1 MAWQQ
6 HLRALVTYKLG
17 KRVRKII
24 SAFLRWN
31 ARLQEGVIIS
41 VSHEQCRPGLEGY
54 AFQYFM
60 PTHHAACSTS
70 CSRNNK
76 RDKKRCTS
84 FNFLNNSLFL
94 GEKENK
100 YFTFEISSVIT
111 NGYKIM
117 DIHHLQYALQDLV
130 RLKFYSPVM
139 IKNSTV
145 SLILET

>member
-117 DIHHLQYALQDLV
+117 DIHLQYALQDLV